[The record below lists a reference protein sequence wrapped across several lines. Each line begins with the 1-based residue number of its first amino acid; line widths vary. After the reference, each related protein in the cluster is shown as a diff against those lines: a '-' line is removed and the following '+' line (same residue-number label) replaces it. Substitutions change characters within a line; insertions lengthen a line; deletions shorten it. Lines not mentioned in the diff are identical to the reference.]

1 MHTMFAWARTL
12 RAAAAAPVTGVA
24 ASGGLHSL
32 AAQAGWGTAAY
43 RDLFLEWQDPR
54 TRRDVQA
61 ARLPRDLGGKDSI
74 YLVITTKCNNGTA
87 VSDADGGVTH
97 RTCSHCLNGSGP
109 NGVSM
114 TFDEVETVV
123 ANLPTPLRE
132 IEISG
137 GEVLHP
143 DVMPLTLHTLR
154 LCAERYGGELLLS
167 LQTNGD
173 FLRSARHCHETVSAL
188 REAGLRRIVV
198 ASMDMYHAR
207 GATPQSRFEE
217 RKRHYALV
225 QENLGRERVLFVT
238 GEDIAWVPDDR
249 SILTAHFFGADI
261 EHRFDGFII
270 DELVPNARAVRAGL
284 VGEAANGVGY
294 CSKHAG
300 GRGFLGGGPDDQ
312 VAINGGP
319 VYPCCW
325 FTEFPLGDA
334 RSASVPHM
342 LLSYATDPLAIA
354 QHLGVPERAWE
365 IAADICPDLGAE
377 MREMQQDIAPLNQC
391 VGCRRFTRE
400 YVALMRRHGYD
411 AYRELWS
418 DIATPWDHA
427 TDPEYDL
434 AFESW
439 TPRPVA

>member
-1 MHTMFAWARTL
+1 MFAWARTL
-12 RAAAAAPVTGVA
+12 RAAARAPATALDAPGALEALV
-24 ASGGLHSL
+24 ASGGGETS
-32 AAQAGWGTAAY
+32 AY
-43 RDLFLEWQDPR
+43 RRLFLDWQDPR
-54 TRRDVQA
+54 TRGDVQA
-61 ARLPRDLGGKDSI
+61 VRLPEGLRGKDSV
-74 YLVITTKCNNGTA
+74 YLVVTTKCNNGA
-87 VSDADGGVTH
+87 AIADAAGRVTH

-114 TFDEVETVV
+114 TFDEVENVV
-123 ANLPTPLRE
+123 ANLPRPLRE

-137 GEVLHP
+137 GETLHP
-143 DVMPLTLHTLR
+143 DVMPLTLHTIR
-154 LCAERYGGELLLS
+154 RCAERYGGELLLS

-173 FLRSARHCHETVSAL
+173 FLRDPRHCHETVSAL
-188 REAGLRRIVV
+188 REAGLRRVVV
-198 ASMDMYHAR
+198 ASMDMYHAK
-207 GATPQSRFEE
+207 GATSQDRFEE
-217 RKRHYALV
+217 RKRHYARV
-225 QENLGRERVLFVT
+225 QENLRRERVLFVT
-238 GEDIAWVPDDR
+238 GEDVAWAPDDP

-270 DELVPNARAVRAGL
+270 DDLVPNARAVRAGL
-284 VGEAANGVGY
+284 VDEADNGVRY
-294 CSKHAG
+294 CPKHAG
-300 GRGFLGGGPDDQ
+300 GRGFLGGGSDDQ

-334 RSASVPHM
+334 RQTSVPHM

-365 IAADICPDLGAE
+365 IAAGICPELRAE
-377 MREMQQDIAPLNQC
+377 MRELQQDLAPLNQC

-411 AYRELWS
+411 AYRELWP
-418 DIATPWDHA
+418 DIATPWNHA

-439 TPRPVA
+439 AARPTG